1 MYIDYH
7 YYANNISAILLW
19 LIVSKF
25 IYFIRSKISICSTR
39 LHNLNMAI
47 SFRYVRFENVY
58 ILDKCKINA
67 KFTSS

>member
-47 SFRYVRFENVY
+47 FFSIRA
-58 ILDKCKINA
+58 I
-67 KFTSS
+67 